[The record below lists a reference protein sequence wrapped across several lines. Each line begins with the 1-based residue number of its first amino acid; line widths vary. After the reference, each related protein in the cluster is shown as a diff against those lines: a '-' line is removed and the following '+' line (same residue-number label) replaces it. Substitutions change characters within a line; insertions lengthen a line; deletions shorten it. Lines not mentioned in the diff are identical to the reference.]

1 LELFRGHIADSG
13 KAHVLKIRQMYPE
26 LHRHTDPGFET
37 VAAGPIPATR
47 PVSGPAGGLPLATGA
62 RQDTLLFENPFS
74 TTDTSDLRP
83 DIPRDF
89 EPRIP
94 K

>member
-1 LELFRGHIADSG
+1 
-13 KAHVLKIRQMYPE
+13 MYPE
-26 LHRHTDPGFET
+26 LHRQTDPGSET
-37 VAAGPIPATR
+37 DVVGIIPATR

-62 RQDTLLFENPFS
+62 RQDTLVFETLFS

-89 EPRIP
+89 EPRLP